1 MKRFLFICML
11 GLFLITGCTVDN
23 SLQQEVDQLSIPET
37 IKPGY
42 FLPESE
48 NSEITFAWEVE
59 PSHLL
64 GEDGGFLAFETDNP
78 VTVKLTASKGKKRL
92 RKLLSQ
98 P

>member
-48 NSEITFAWEVE
+48 NSEITFAWEKSNRVIYWAKT
-59 PSHLL
+59 
-64 GEDGGFLAFETDNP
+64 GAF
-78 VTVKLTASKGKKRL
+78 GL
-92 RKLLSQ
+92 RN
-98 P
+98 